1 MGIITPLMYF
11 DIGILRG
18 PMIMPIGLSSNPTI
32 TIHQWQP
39 LQVVKLTGK
48 SPVKNPNRHFDT
60 LESDKQARLLINLTI

>member
-1 MGIITPLMYF
+1 MAVMHF

-18 PMIMPIGLSSNPTI
+18 PMIVPIGLSSNPTI

-39 LQVVKLTGK
+39 VLVAKVTGK

-60 LESDKQARLLINLTI
+60 LESDKQAKMLLIMTI